1 MKKIMIMGFLVL
13 FLAPMVWAQETI
25 EAPVWNVGD
34 KWEFTGN
41 TSTEIIGVEETN
53 YVMKYSD
60 RTGDYLS
67 ILEKSTLNRTHTL
80 EGEKRKVYRGGRKR
94 LLNFPLSVGK
104 KWKDTFSSRARGS
117 TIAADE
123 NLYYETYT
131 ILGWENIKVKA
142 GEFKAIKLEYKQE
155 GKSSRGDSW
164 EGKAWYWYSPEAK
177 YFVKCEYDRSMV
189 WREFRDWEL
198 VSFHLK

>member
-1 MKKIMIMGFLVL
+1 
-13 FLAPMVWAQETI
+13 
-25 EAPVWNVGD
+25 
-34 KWEFTGN
+34 
-41 TSTEIIGVEETN
+41 
-53 YVMKYSD
+53 MKYSD

-80 EGEKRKVYRGGRKR
+80 EGEKRKVYKGGRKR

-198 VSFHLK
+198 ALFHLK